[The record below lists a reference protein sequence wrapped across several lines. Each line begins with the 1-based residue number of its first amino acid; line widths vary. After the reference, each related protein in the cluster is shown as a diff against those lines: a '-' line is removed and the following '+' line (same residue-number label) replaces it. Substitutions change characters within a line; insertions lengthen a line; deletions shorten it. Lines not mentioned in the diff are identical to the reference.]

1 MRRCHKGDG
10 SLTPHSSTI
19 LPSTTRWM
27 SMFSIVL
34 RVPLGANPSNSSRS
48 WVPLPMVRVT
58 TLSPSVICSSML
70 KWRSQLPPLGEAERI
85 RGYRRTRK

>member
-1 MRRCHKGDG
+1 
-10 SLTPHSSTI
+10 
-19 LPSTTRWM
+19 
-27 SMFSIVL
+27 MFSIVL

-70 KWRSQLPPLGEAERI
+70 KWRSQLPPLGGTNQRLSTYTQIAI
-85 RGYRRTRK
+85 